1 MCEIC
6 HMAKCPAEC
15 PNAEPEQMF
24 TCDLCEEPIYKG
36 DTYYKISYDV
46 CICEECMENA
56 RREAIP

>member
-1 MCEIC
+1 
-6 HMAKCPAEC
+6 MAKCPAEC

-36 DTYYKISYDV
+36 DTYYRINYDV